1 MKLKPPEGCAA
12 VSIGGVTYA
21 LGSDGLIDVPEAQA
35 EMLLQ
40 SHGFTEPGGAAKPQA
55 ATEPAPKAASTP
67 ASKPAAK
74 PAPESAP
81 ESAPKSAPKPAPK
94 RALAPGT
101 KSRARKE

>member
-21 LGSDGLIDVPEAQA
+21 LDSDGLIDVPEAQA

-40 SHGFTEPGGAAKPQA
+40 SHGFTELA
-55 ATEPAPKAASTP
+55 ATEPQAAAEPAAQAPAMP
-67 ASKPAAK
+67 ESKPESQRATK
-74 PAPESAP
+74 P
-81 ESAPKSAPKPAPK
+81 APKSAPKPAPK